1 MGKFKTAKRKFG
13 RATHKC
19 RRCGS
24 TRGVIRKYDLL
35 YCRKCMRE
43 VAKSVGFKKYS

>member
-1 MGKFKTAKRKFG
+1 MGDFKTAKRKFG
-13 RATHKC
+13 RARHKC

-24 TRGVIRKYDLL
+24 TRGVIHKYGLE

-43 VAKSVGFKKYS
+43 VAKSIGFNKYS